1 VEKRKGSTRP
11 RKFKSPTKAPI
22 PEPDQS
28 VPNVDNEGNEAD
40 EELSL
45 SPTGNRNESDVDSIN
60 NDKTEGTDNDSEIYF
75 VCSPPN
81 STGTTTPRKSHYGTT
96 TAFPVSNDPR
106 YPLDQNHVNF
116 DIDSQETTSHHSNHL
131 TVFNRN
137 RAPSPP
143 TTVHIPLMKISHEV
157 QIGPSDTD
165 EGLHDEDAS
174 NDFSYGDYNI
184 QLNLRNGS
192 IKPALINKITTL
204 SANISPDHNS
214 NNQYHQPHHHHSIN
228 KHTNNYV
235 VETSS
240 EEDGSVW
247 YEYGCV

>member
-1 VEKRKGSTRP
+1 MQKRKGSCRP
-11 RKFKSPTKAPI
+11 KKFKSTSKT
-22 PEPDQS
+22 PEEVADQS

-45 SPTGNRNESDVDSIN
+45 SPTGNRNESDLDSVN

-75 VCSPPN
+75 VCSPSN
-81 STGTTTPRKSHYGTT
+81 STGTTTPKKSQFGTT
-96 TAFPVSNDPR
+96 TAFPVSNGQRYTPR
-106 YPLDQNHVNF
+106 SHQTTVDF
-116 DIDSQETTSHHSNHL
+116 DIDSHSPSHHSNHL
-131 TVFNRN
+131 TMFNRN

-143 TTVHIPLMKISHEV
+143 NTVHIPLVKISHEV

-165 EGLHDEDAS
+165 EALNEEDAS

-204 SANISPDHNS
+204 SANLSPDHNS
-214 NNQYHQPHHHHSIN
+214 NNQYQPHHLGISR
-228 KHTNNYV
+228 HTTY